1 MREARF
7 SEKQQAVTISKPGDL
22 TIVQIAINE
31 RPADVVDPQTGEKT
45 GEEYAYDW
53 NEFQGI
59 DGTDFDITEIQKS
72 PEKYLDFTCAAPE
85 PVVGHL
91 PETTVHKLEKAT
103 QKNTDAIAS
112 MNATIDDLVL
122 QSLEG

>member
-1 MREARF
+1 MKEARF
-7 SEKQQAVTISKPGDL
+7 IVKQKAVTISKPGDL
-22 TIVQIAINE
+22 TIVQIAVNE
-31 RPADVVDPQTGEKT
+31 RTVDVTDPQTGEKT

-53 NEFQGI
+53 NEFQGV
-59 DGTDFDITEIQKS
+59 DGTDFDTAAIEKE
-72 PEKYLDFTCAAPE
+72 PEKYLDFTCEAPA
-85 PVVGHL
+85 PVVGPL
-91 PETTVHKLEKAT
+91 PEITAHKLEKAT